1 MQLRGGSRIE
11 TTVYRWNHHL
21 ENLCVD
27 TQGVAQQVMMEFC
40 ETVGIVGY
48 LSSRVLRS
56 SSGLLLR
63 LLSRRRSWLLRSV
76 FNAGVAPK
84 ETLGWVKM
92 EFWGSEDTLTRTS
105 LRSLVVVVKQQ
116 QHLTNSKWLKRA
128 ADNTGPKWMAIIG
141 AAKAQKVWHFLEEP
155 QV

>member
-1 MQLRGGSRIE
+1 M
-11 TTVYRWNHHL
+11 V
-21 ENLCVD
+21 
-27 TQGVAQQVMMEFC
+27 MEFC

-84 ETLGWVKM
+84 ERLGWVKR
-92 EFWGSEDTLTRTS
+92 EF
-105 LRSLVVVVKQQ
+105 
-116 QHLTNSKWLKRA
+116 
-128 ADNTGPKWMAIIG
+128 
-141 AAKAQKVWHFLEEP
+141 
-155 QV
+155 